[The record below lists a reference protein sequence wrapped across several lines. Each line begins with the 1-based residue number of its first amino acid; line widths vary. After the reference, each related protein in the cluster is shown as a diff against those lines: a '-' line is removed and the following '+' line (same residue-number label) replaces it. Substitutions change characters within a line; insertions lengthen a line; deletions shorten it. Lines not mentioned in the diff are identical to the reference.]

1 MKTVFLIAL
10 LLFSV
15 YPLDNEIRNV
25 EDLITLVNS
34 KEFEDYAEQHE
45 DDDVKLQ
52 SIFGGDEC
60 LVSSSDAKNLL
71 KTGYGITNNSPDKR
85 IRFILGRCSPVLL
98 IPGIYATKYPRLVNP
113 KKTILMYLP
122 IISGI
127 WSFIHLSSCS
137 S

>member
-1 MKTVFLIAL
+1 MGIWKW

-71 KTGYGITNNSPDKR
+71 QNGYGITNNSPDKR

-98 IPGIYATKYPRLVNP
+98 IPGIYASKLLVEVQCKNLATYE
-113 KKTILMYLP
+113 KTTLQ
-122 IISGI
+122 
-127 WSFIHLSSCS
+127 H
-137 S
+137 